1 MQKEAE
7 SSQASSCTPTVPV
20 DYAARKEIQ
29 KKVKIRPNHIPS
41 REAYQVF
48 MTYNAGCSMRK
59 EHKTNSR
66 PAAS

>member
-7 SSQASSCTPTVPV
+7 SSQASLCTPTVPV

-48 MTYNAGCSMRK
+48 MTYNAGL
-59 EHKTNSR
+59 
-66 PAAS
+66 A